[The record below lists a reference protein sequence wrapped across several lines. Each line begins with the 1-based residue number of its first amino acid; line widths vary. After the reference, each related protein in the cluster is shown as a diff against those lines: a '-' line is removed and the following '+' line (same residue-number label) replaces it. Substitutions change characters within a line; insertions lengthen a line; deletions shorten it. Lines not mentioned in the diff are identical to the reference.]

1 MSAVTGN
8 MSFLLRGLLATL
20 ELTGLSFVFAFFI
33 GLFVARARVSPVRSL
48 RGVGTAYVELFQNI
62 PLLAWLVVFVFALPQ
77 AGFILP
83 LFQTAVLVLS
93 LYEGAYVGEVVRSGI
108 NTIARGQ
115 GEAAR
120 AIGLSTGQA
129 LRYVILPQAMRSVV
143 QPLGNV
149 FIATTMAT
157 SLTAAVGVVELTSS
171 ANSLDLQYAQPI
183 AIFVG
188 AGIAYMA
195 VNLIVGQVTGIVE
208 RRLAVER

>member
-1 MSAVTGN
+1 VSVVTGHLN
-8 MSFLLRGLLATL
+8 FLLQGLTVTL

-33 GLFVARARVSPVRSL
+33 GLVAATARVSPVRSL
-48 RGVGTAYVELFQNI
+48 RAVGTVYVELFQNV

-93 LYEGAYVGEVVRSGI
+93 LYEGAYVCEVVRSGI
-108 NTIARGQ
+108 NTVALGQ

-129 LRYVILPQAMRSVV
+129 LRHVILPQAVRSVI

-149 FIATTMAT
+149 FIATTMAS
-157 SLTAAVGVVELTSS
+157 SLTAAVGIVELTSA
-171 ANSLDLQYAQPI
+171 ANSLDLKYAQPI
-183 AIFVG
+183 PIFVG
-188 AGIAYMA
+188 AGIVYMA
-195 VNLIVGQVTGIVE
+195 VNLIVGQVTGLLE
-208 RRLAVER
+208 RRLVVQR

>member
-33 GLFVARARVSPVRSL
+33 GLFVATARVSPVRSL

-129 LRYVILPQAMRSVV
+129 LRSVV

>member
-1 MSAVTGN
+1 M
-8 MSFLLRGLLATL
+8 
-20 ELTGLSFVFAFFI
+20 
-33 GLFVARARVSPVRSL
+33 
-48 RGVGTAYVELFQNI
+48 
-62 PLLAWLVVFVFALPQ
+62 
-77 AGFILP
+77 
-83 LFQTAVLVLS
+83 
-93 LYEGAYVGEVVRSGI
+93 
-108 NTIARGQ
+108 
-115 GEAAR
+115 
-120 AIGLSTGQA
+120 
-129 LRYVILPQAMRSVV
+129 ILPQAMRSVV